1 MTERLFSQRSF
12 TSFGIFFLGPYS
24 LARKRATRTES
35 SCRNSPTRPS
45 LKNNTSKR
53 DHQIHQLV
61 LHLVSFVSVGE
72 TPYCHGQ
79 SGVSCKI
86 YFVECILKF
95 FENYSIRLRSQ
106 NTQDSKIAHGS
117 GHLE

>member
-1 MTERLFSQRSF
+1 MTELLFSQRSF
-12 TSFGIFFLGPYS
+12 TSLCCFPSWSVLTSEKTRNTHRKLVSKLSDLAFFEEQY
-24 LARKRATRTES
+24 
-35 SCRNSPTRPS
+35 
-45 LKNNTSKR
+45 LKC

-106 NTQDSKIAHGS
+106 NTQDPKIAYES

>member
-1 MTERLFSQRSF
+1 MTELLSRRDHHILCYFLSWSVL
-12 TSFGIFFLGPYS
+12 TSEKTRNTHRKLMSKLSDLAFFEEQYL
-24 LARKRATRTES
+24 
-35 SCRNSPTRPS
+35 
-45 LKNNTSKR
+45 KR

-106 NTQDSKIAHGS
+106 NTQDQKIASGS